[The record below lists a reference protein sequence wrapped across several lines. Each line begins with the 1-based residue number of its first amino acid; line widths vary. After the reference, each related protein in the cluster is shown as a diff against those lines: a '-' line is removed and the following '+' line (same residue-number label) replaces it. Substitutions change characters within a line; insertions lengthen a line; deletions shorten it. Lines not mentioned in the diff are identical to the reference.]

1 MLTQVIATN
10 AQGLTLTM
18 PLEDAS
24 GGISIQDIQG
34 LGPVKATIVSSSFAT
49 TDGVQYL
56 SAKREPRNLVFK
68 LGLAPDPFVESV
80 ASVRRRL
87 YSFFMP
93 KTNVDLQF
101 TDDEGEGLTVNISGM
116 IETCEPDIFSK
127 DPAINVAI
135 TCFKPEFI
143 DPTIVTISDNT
154 VADTTSLEIE
164 LPEFTVETGMTFQ
177 LLPNRDIDEFTIYSD
192 LPSGLA
198 RRLDFAYQMHDGDI
212 LTIVT
217 VPGDKSIT
225 LTRDSVPQ
233 SLLYG
238 MTPQSAWIDF
248 YPGIN
253 TFRVQAEGE
262 PVPYVLTYYNRYGG
276 L

>member
-1 MLTQVIATN
+1 MLTQVVATN
-10 AQGLTLTM
+10 AQGLTLTL
-18 PLEDAS
+18 PLEDTS
-24 GGISIQDIQG
+24 GGISIQNIDG
-34 LGPVKATIVSSSFAT
+34 LGPVKATIVSSSFAA

-68 LGLAPDPFVESV
+68 LGLVPDPFFETV
-80 ASVRRRL
+80 ANVRRRL

-101 TDDEGEGLTVNISGM
+101 TDDEGLIVNISGM

-127 DPAINVAI
+127 DPALNVSI

-143 DPTIVTISDNT
+143 DPTLVVLNEET
-154 VADTTSLEIE
+154 VIDTTNIEIE
-164 LPEFTVETGMTFQ
+164 LPEGTVETGMTFQ
-177 LLPNRDIDEFTIYSD
+177 LLPNRDIDEFTIFSS

-198 RRLDFAYQMHDGDI
+198 RRLDFEWQMHAGDV

-217 VPGDKSIT
+217 IPGDKSIT
-225 LTRDSVPQ
+225 LTSAGVPQ

-238 MTPQSAWIDF
+238 MSPQSSWIDF
-248 YPGIN
+248 YPGTN
-253 TFRVQAEGE
+253 TFRVYAEGD
-262 PVPYVLTYYNRYGG
+262 PVPYTLSYSNRYGG